1 MSNKNLIQPID
12 IRQPGMAQN
21 PVLNAVPVR
30 IQRSRQHK
38 QVSPNG
44 LPVVY
49 VGRPS
54 MWGNPFKLV
63 GDMVYVDASHRRK
76 ILSPWVLFM
85 DGGGHTADHVVKIF
99 RSMMMDLNSWPVEE
113 PIYNRFRLM
122 RDRIK
127 DLQDKNLSCWC
138 PLGCKCHADILIE
151 IANW

>member
-1 MSNKNLIQPID
+1 MISELQD
-12 IRQPGMAQN
+12 HRQHVSHSENNAL
-21 PVLNAVPVR
+21 LNAVPVR
-30 IQRSRQHK
+30 LQRSRQHK

-44 LPVVY
+44 LPIVY

-76 ILSPWVLFM
+76 ILSPWVYYY
-85 DGGGHTADHVVKIF
+85 DGGGYTVDDVIKLF
-99 RSMMMDLNSWPVEE
+99 RDLMMDLNSHKVEDA
-113 PIYNRFRLM
+113 IYQRFRLM

-138 PLGCKCHADILIE
+138 PTTCKCHADVLLE